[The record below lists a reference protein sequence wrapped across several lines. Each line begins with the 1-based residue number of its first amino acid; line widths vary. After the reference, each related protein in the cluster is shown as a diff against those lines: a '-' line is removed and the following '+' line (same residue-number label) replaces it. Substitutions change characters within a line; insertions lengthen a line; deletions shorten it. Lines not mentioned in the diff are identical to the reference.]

1 MEGRRGHLGKEATA
15 ISSGFASLVVGAFDI
30 HLLLVPE
37 SKFVARNTV

>member
-30 HLLLVPE
+30 HLLVPE